1 MKLFR
6 KKGISALLA
15 VLLLCALLPSIAHAD
30 ETGISGEVSWSFSGS
45 TLAITGKGAMANYTD
60 EELPPWSSYADS
72 ITRIRVESGVTRIG
86 DIAFYNC
93 TNVTGVT
100 LPDTL
105 ERIGDYAFKN
115 CTSLGY
121 VNFPTSLR
129 GIGNAAFESCE
140 KLTGIRLPE
149 GLTSIGN
156 YAFYRCYG
164 LTSITIPASVSS
176 MGMVVFAYCGG
187 LTGAEIRC
195 PITKI
200 PDWTFYKCTALT
212 AVSLPDTVTEAGE
225 YSFHECGRLEEI
237 YYAGSS
243 ADGLLESIR
252 EDNTALAAGVS
263 VKSDEA
269 YMGAS
274 SSDIDVKPGSST
286 GSSSSTTVSD
296 SGNSTITDKSQTDF
310 TFTVDGKESTLEEIN
325 AANESGGQV
334 GVDASSKTTISAT
347 VDNSDGWTE
356 VSERIDD
363 ALSRGGDGK
372 GQKPGS
378 KSSVEANVT
387 ISGTQ
392 VKGDDLANIAGKDV
406 TLEVTTEAGDR
417 WRFEGS
423 NLNGKDMAGKTYDL
437 GYTMERDDRD
447 ELEADASYKLSFSGK
462 KNPDGTVAVALPGD
476 RAGQYATLFE
486 KSAGKYD
493 ELETVLVDNDGNA
506 WFGTTGVSSRG
517 DYYVAVN
524 ARIAD
529 TANATIPHT
538 MYEQYGIEPEYTL
551 TDAEGN
557 YYAVGE
563 RESSWGITKK
573 QFGFY
578 IGIGLGAV
586 ILVVAIA
593 MISVNIVK
601 KSRAKAAAEHAVAL
615 GGGTDDID
623 EDALRLQIMQEM
635 LEERKKNREKEIASP
650 HDGKES

>member
-15 VLLLCALLPSIAHAD
+15 VLLLCALLPITAHAD
-30 ETGISGEVSWSFSGS
+30 ETGVSGDVSWSFSGS

-176 MGMVVFAYCGG
+176 MGMVVFAYCSG

-225 YSFHECGRLEEI
+225 YSFHECGRLGEI

-243 ADGLLESIR
+243 ADGLLESVR
-252 EDNTALAAGVS
+252 QDNTALAAGVS
-263 VKSDEA
+263 VKNGEA

-372 GQKPGS
+372 GQKPGG

-387 ISGTQ
+387 IAGTQ

-493 ELETVLVDNDGNA
+493 ELETVLVDNGGNA

-601 KSRAKAAAEHAVAL
+601 KSRAKAAAEHAAAL
-615 GGGTDDID
+615 GGGGTDDID
-623 EDALRLQIMQEM
+623 EDALRLEILQEM
-635 LEERKKNREKEIASP
+635 LAERQKNREEQ
-650 HDGKES
+650 G

>member
-15 VLLLCALLPSIAHAD
+15 VLLLCALLPITAHAD
-30 ETGISGEVSWSFSGS
+30 ETGVSGDVSWSFSGS

-252 EDNTALAAGVS
+252 QDDTALAAGAS

-269 YMGAS
+269 YTGAS

-372 GQKPGS
+372 GQKPSG

-387 ISGTQ
+387 IAGTQ

-601 KSRAKAAAEHAVAL
+601 KSRAKAAAEHAAAL
-615 GGGTDDID
+615 GGGGTDDID
-623 EDALRLQIMQEM
+623 EDALRLEILQEM
-635 LEERKKNREKEIASP
+635 LAERKKNREEQ
-650 HDGKES
+650 G

>member
-6 KKGISALLA
+6 KKGLSLLLA
-15 VLLLCALLPSIAHAD
+15 GLLVLCLLPVSAHAAGGT
-30 ETGISGEVSWSFSGS
+30 TGDLKWSLSGG
-45 TLAITGKGAMANYTD
+45 TLSVTGKGDMPDYTD
-60 EELPPWSSYADS
+60 AVMPPWYDS
-72 ITRIRVESGVTRIG
+72 TSAITRISVGEGVSSIG
-86 DIAFYNC
+86 ELAFYGC
-93 TNVTGVT
+93 GRVTAVT
-100 LPDTL
+100 LPSSVTT
-105 ERIGDYAFKN
+105 IGARAFKD
-115 CTSLGY
+115 CT
-121 VNFPTSLR
+121 
-129 GIGNAAFESCE
+129 A
-140 KLTGIRLPE
+140 LTGVRLPE
-149 GLTSIGN
+149 GLTSIGEAAFESCERLTSVRLPEGLTAIGS
-156 YAFYRCYG
+156 YAFYRCSA
-164 LTSITIPASVSS
+164 LSSITIPASVRS
-176 MGMVVFAYCGG
+176 MGMVVFAYCSG
-187 LTGAEIRC
+187 LTGAEILC
-195 PITKI
+195 PISKV
-200 PDWTFYKCTALT
+200 PDWTFYKCTSLT

-243 ADGLLESIR
+243 AGSLMESIR
-252 EDNTALAAGVS
+252 QDDTALAAGAS

-269 YMGAS
+269 YTGAS

-296 SGNSTITDKSQTDF
+296 SGNSFITDKSQTDF

-325 AANESGGQV
+325 AAGENGGQV
-334 GVDASSKTTISAT
+334 GIDSSSKTTISAT
-347 VDNSDGWTE
+347 VENSDGWSE
-356 VSERIDD
+356 VSERIDE

-372 GQKPGS
+372 GQKPGGQ
-378 KSSVEANVT
+378 SSVEANVT

-476 RAGQYATLFE
+476 GAGQYATLYE
-486 KSAGKYD
+486 KKGGKYN
-493 ELETVLVDNDGNA
+493 ELQTVVVDNSGDA
-506 WFGTTGVSSRG
+506 WFTTGGLDLRG
-517 DYYVAVN
+517 SYYVAVN
-524 ARIAD
+524 ARGAD

-563 RESSWGITKK
+563 RESSWGMSKK
-573 QFGFY
+573 QFGLY
-578 IGIGLGAV
+578 VGIGLAAV

-601 KSRAKAAAEHAVAL
+601 KSRAKAAAEHAAAL
-615 GGGTDDID
+615 GAEGTDDID
-623 EDALRLQIMQEM
+623 EDALRLEIMQEM
-635 LEERKKNREKEIASP
+635 LAERKKSKKK
-650 HDGKES
+650 D

>member
-195 PITKI
+195 PISKV

-252 EDNTALAAGVS
+252 QDNTALAAGVS

-269 YMGAS
+269 YTGAS

-372 GQKPGS
+372 GQKPGG

-601 KSRAKAAAEHAVAL
+601 KSRAKAAAEHAAAL
-615 GGGTDDID
+615 GGGGTDDID
-623 EDALRLQIMQEM
+623 EDALRLEILQEM
-635 LEERKKNREKEIASP
+635 LAERKNSKKK
-650 HDGKES
+650 D

>member
-1 MKLFR
+1 M
-6 KKGISALLA
+6 
-15 VLLLCALLPSIAHAD
+15 
-30 ETGISGEVSWSFSGS
+30 
-45 TLAITGKGAMANYTD
+45 
-60 EELPPWSSYADS
+60 
-72 ITRIRVESGVTRIG
+72 
-86 DIAFYNC
+86 
-93 TNVTGVT
+93 
-100 LPDTL
+100 
-105 ERIGDYAFKN
+105 
-115 CTSLGY
+115 
-121 VNFPTSLR
+121 
-129 GIGNAAFESCE
+129 
-140 KLTGIRLPE
+140 
-149 GLTSIGN
+149 
-156 YAFYRCYG
+156 
-164 LTSITIPASVSS
+164 
-176 MGMVVFAYCGG
+176 
-187 LTGAEIRC
+187 
-195 PITKI
+195 
-200 PDWTFYKCTALT
+200 
-212 AVSLPDTVTEAGE
+212 
-225 YSFHECGRLEEI
+225 
-237 YYAGSS
+237 
-243 ADGLLESIR
+243 
-252 EDNTALAAGVS
+252 
-263 VKSDEA
+263 
-269 YMGAS
+269 
-274 SSDIDVKPGSST
+274 KPGSST

-296 SGNSTITDKSQTDF
+296 SGNSTITDKTQTDF
-310 TFTVDGKESTLEEIN
+310 TFTVDGKESTLEEAN
-325 AANESGGQV
+325 AAGENGGQV
-334 GVDASSKTTISAT
+334 SVDASSKTTISAT

-372 GQKPGS
+372 GQKPGG

-387 ISGTQ
+387 IAGTQ

-493 ELETVLVDNDGNA
+493 ELGTVLVDNDGNA
-506 WFGTTGVSSRG
+506 WFSTNGVTSRG

-601 KSRAKAAAEHAVAL
+601 KSRAKAAAEHAAAL
-615 GGGTDDID
+615 GAEGTDDID
-623 EDALRLQIMQEM
+623 EDALRLEILQEM
-635 LEERKKNREKEIASP
+635 LAERRNSKKK
-650 HDGKES
+650 D

>member
-1 MKLFR
+1 MGNESKNKLPQRVRRMFL
-6 KKGISALLA
+6 ALL
-15 VLLLCALLPSIAHAD
+15 LLLCLLPTPAYAVGGTTGDLKWSLSGGTLSI
-30 ETGISGEVSWSFSGS
+30 TS
-45 TLAITGKGAMANYTD
+45 KGDMPDYTD
-60 EELPPWSSYADS
+60 AVMPPWYDS
-72 ITRIRVESGVTRIG
+72 ASAITRISVGEGITSIG
-86 DIAFYNC
+86 DLAFYGC
-93 TNVTGVT
+93 GRVTAVT
-100 LPDTL
+100 LPATVTS
-105 ERIGDYAFKN
+105 IGDRAFKD
-115 CTSLGY
+115 CTALTG
-121 VNFPTSLR
+121 VRLPEGLTS
-129 GIGNAAFESCE
+129 IGEAAFESCE
-140 KLTGIRLPE
+140 KLTGIRLPDS
-149 GLTSIGN
+149 LTTIGN

-176 MGMVVFAYCGG
+176 MGMVVFAYCKS
-187 LTGAEIRC
+187 LTGAQILC
-195 PITKI
+195 PISKV
-200 PDWTFYKCTALT
+200 PDWTFYKCTSLT

-252 EDNTALAAGVS
+252 EDSTALAAGAS
-263 VKSDEA
+263 VKSDEP
-269 YMGAS
+269 YTGVNRSDLDLSHGS
-274 SSDIDVKPGSST
+274 SSGSST
-286 GSSSSTTVSD
+286 ETKVTD
-296 SGNSTITDKSQTDF
+296 SGNAAITDKSQTDF
-310 TFTVDGKESTLEEIN
+310 TLTLDGRESTLEEIAGAGEN
-325 AANESGGQV
+325 AKP
-334 GVDASSKTTISAT
+334 GVDSSKKTTISAT
-347 VDNSDGWTE
+347 VENSEGWTE
-356 VSERIDD
+356 VAGRIDE
-363 ALSRGGDGK
+363 ALGGSGGK
-372 GQKPGS
+372 GQKPGGQ
-378 KSSVEANVT
+378 SSVEANVT
-387 ISGTQ
+387 IAGTQ

-563 RESSWGITKK
+563 RESSWGMSKK
-573 QFGFY
+573 QFGLDV
-578 IGIGLGAV
+578 GIGLAAV

-601 KSRAKAAAEHAVAL
+601 KSRAKAAAEHAATL
-615 GGGTDDID
+615 GAEGTDDID
-623 EDALRLQIMQEM
+623 EDALRLEIMQEM
-635 LEERKKNREKEIASP
+635 LAERKKSKKK
-650 HDGKES
+650 D

>member
-6 KKGISALLA
+6 KKGLSLLLALL
-15 VLLLCALLPSIAHAD
+15 LLLCLLPVSAHAASGT
-30 ETGISGEVSWSFSGS
+30 TGELSWSLSGG
-45 TLAITGKGAMANYTD
+45 TLSITGKGDMPDYSDGAMA
-60 EELPPWSSYADS
+60 PWFGSGTA
-72 ITRIRVESGVTRIG
+72 ITRISVGEGVSSIG
-86 DIAFYNC
+86 ELAFYGC
-93 TNVTGVT
+93 GRVTAVT
-100 LPDTL
+100 LPSSVTT
-105 ERIGDYAFKN
+105 IGARAFKD
-115 CTSLGY
+115 CTALTG
-121 VNFPTSLR
+121 VRLPEGLTS
-129 GIGNAAFESCE
+129 IGEAAFESCE
-140 KLTGIRLPE
+140 KLTSVRLPE
-149 GLTSIGN
+149 GLTAIGS
-156 YAFYRCYG
+156 YAFYRCSA
-164 LTSITIPASVSS
+164 LSSITIPASVRS
-176 MGMVVFAYCGG
+176 MGMVVFAYCSG
-187 LTGAEIRC
+187 LTGAEILC
-195 PITKI
+195 PISKV
-200 PDWTFYKCTALT
+200 PDWTFYKCTSLT

-225 YSFHECGRLEEI
+225 YSFHECGQLEEI

-252 EDNTALAAGVS
+252 QDNTALAAGVS
-263 VKSDEA
+263 VKRDEA
-269 YMGAS
+269 YTGAS

-378 KSSVEANVT
+378 KSPVEANVT

-476 RAGQYATLFE
+476 GAGQYATLYE
-486 KSAGKYD
+486 KKGGKYN
-493 ELETVLVDNDGNA
+493 ELQTVVVDNSGDA
-506 WFGTTGVSSRG
+506 WFTTGGLDLRG
-517 DYYVAVN
+517 SYYVAVN
-524 ARIAD
+524 ARGAD
-529 TANATIPHT
+529 TANALIPHT
-538 MYEQYGIEPEYTL
+538 LYAQYGIEPEYTL

-557 YYAVGE
+557 YYALGE
-563 RESSWGITKK
+563 RESSWGINKK
-573 QFGFY
+573 QFGLY
-578 IGIGLGAV
+578 VGIGLAAV

-601 KSRAKAAAEHAVAL
+601 KSRAKAVAEHAAAL
-615 GGGTDDID
+615 GAEGTDDID
-623 EDALRLQIMQEM
+623 EDALRLEILQEM
-635 LEERKKNREKEIASP
+635 LAERQKNREEQ
-650 HDGKES
+650 G

>member
-15 VLLLCALLPSIAHAD
+15 VLLLCALLPITAHAD
-30 ETGISGEVSWSFSGS
+30 ETGVSGDVSWSFSGS

-176 MGMVVFAYCGG
+176 MGMVVFAYCSG

-212 AVSLPDTVTEAGE
+212 AVSLPDTVTETGE

-237 YYAGSS
+237 YYAGNS

-252 EDNTALAAGVS
+252 QDNTALAAGVS
-263 VKSDEA
+263 VKSGEA

-372 GQKPGS
+372 GQKPGG

-387 ISGTQ
+387 IAGTQ

-423 NLNGKDMAGKTYDL
+423 NLDGKDMAGKTYDL
-437 GYTMERDDRD
+437 SYTMERDDRD

-493 ELETVLVDNDGNA
+493 ELETVLVDNGGNA

-601 KSRAKAAAEHAVAL
+601 KSRAKAAAEHAAAL
-615 GGGTDDID
+615 GGGGTDDID
-623 EDALRLQIMQEM
+623 EDALRLEILQEM
-635 LEERKKNREKEIASP
+635 LAERRNSEKK
-650 HDGKES
+650 D

>member
-6 KKGISALLA
+6 KKGLSLLLA
-15 VLLLCALLPSIAHAD
+15 GLLVLCLLPVRARAASGT
-30 ETGISGEVSWSFSGS
+30 TGDLSWSLSGG
-45 TLAITGKGAMANYTD
+45 TLSITGKGDMPDYTD
-60 EELPPWSSYADS
+60 AVMPPWYDS
-72 ITRIRVESGVTRIG
+72 ASAITRISVGEGTTSIG
-86 DIAFYNC
+86 DLAFYGC
-93 TNVTGVT
+93 GRVTAVT
-100 LPDTL
+100 LPATVTS
-105 ERIGDYAFKN
+105 IGDRAFKE
-115 CTSLGY
+115 CT
-121 VNFPTSLR
+121 
-129 GIGNAAFESCE
+129 A
-140 KLTGIRLPE
+140 LTGVRLPE
-149 GLTSIGN
+149 GLTSIGEAAFESCERLTSVRLPEGLTAIGS
-156 YAFYRCYG
+156 YAFYRCSA
-164 LTSITIPASVSS
+164 LSSITIPASVRS
-176 MGMVVFAYCGG
+176 MGMVVFAYCSG
-187 LTGAEIRC
+187 LTGAEILC
-195 PITKI
+195 PISKV
-200 PDWTFYKCTALT
+200 PDWTFYKCTSLT

-243 ADGLLESIR
+243 AGSLMESIR
-252 EDNTALAAGVS
+252 QDDTALAAGAS

-269 YMGAS
+269 YTGAS

-296 SGNSTITDKSQTDF
+296 SGNSFITDKSQTDF

-325 AANESGGQV
+325 AAGENGGQV
-334 GVDASSKTTISAT
+334 GIDSSSKTTISAT
-347 VDNSDGWTE
+347 VENSDGWSE
-356 VSERIDD
+356 VSERIDE
-363 ALSRGGDGK
+363 ALGGSGGK
-372 GQKPGS
+372 GQKPGGQ
-378 KSSVEANVT
+378 SSVEANVT

-476 RAGQYATLFE
+476 GAGQYATLYE
-486 KSAGKYD
+486 KKGGKYN
-493 ELETVLVDNDGNA
+493 ELQTVVVDNSGDA
-506 WFGTTGVSSRG
+506 WFTTGGLDLRG
-517 DYYVAVN
+517 SYYVAVN
-524 ARIAD
+524 ARGAD

-563 RESSWGITKK
+563 RESSWGVSKK
-573 QFGFY
+573 QFGLY
-578 IGIGLGAV
+578 VGIGLAAV

-601 KSRAKAAAEHAVAL
+601 KSRAKAAAEHAAAL
-615 GGGTDDID
+615 GAEGTDDID
-623 EDALRLQIMQEM
+623 EDALRLEIMQEM
-635 LEERKKNREKEIASP
+635 LAERKKSKKK
-650 HDGKES
+650 D

>member
-15 VLLLCALLPSIAHAD
+15 VLLLCALLPITAHAD
-30 ETGISGEVSWSFSGS
+30 ETGVSGDVSWSFSGS

-252 EDNTALAAGVS
+252 QDNTALAAGVS
-263 VKSDEA
+263 VKRDEA
-269 YMGAS
+269 YTGAS

-296 SGNSTITDKSQTDF
+296 SGNSTITDKTQTDF
-310 TFTVDGKESTLEEIN
+310 TFTVDGKEGTLEEIN

-334 GVDASSKTTISAT
+334 GVDASNKTTISAT

-372 GQKPGS
+372 GQKSDG

-593 MISVNIVK
+593 MISVNVVK
-601 KSRAKAAAEHAVAL
+601 KARLKAAMEHGSTAQSSV
-615 GGGTDDID
+615 D

>member
-15 VLLLCALLPSIAHAD
+15 VLLLCALLPITAHAD
-30 ETGISGEVSWSFSGS
+30 ETGVSGDVSWSFSGS

-121 VNFPTSLR
+121 VNFPASLR

-140 KLTGIRLPE
+140 KLTGIRLPDS
-149 GLTSIGN
+149 LTTIGN

-195 PITKI
+195 PITKV
-200 PDWTFYKCTALT
+200 PDWTFYKCTALA

-252 EDNTALAAGVS
+252 QDDTALAAGAS

-269 YMGAS
+269 YTGAS

-372 GQKPGS
+372 GQKPGG

-493 ELETVLVDNDGNA
+493 ELETVLVDNGGNA
-506 WFGTTGVSSRG
+506 WFSTNGVTSRG

-601 KSRAKAAAEHAVAL
+601 KSRAKAAAEHAAAL
-615 GGGTDDID
+615 GGGGTDDID
-623 EDALRLQIMQEM
+623 EDALRLEILQEM
-635 LEERKKNREKEIASP
+635 LAERQNSKKK
-650 HDGKES
+650 D

>member
-15 VLLLCALLPSIAHAD
+15 VLLLCALLPITAHAD
-30 ETGISGEVSWSFSGS
+30 ETGVSGDVSWSFSGS

-140 KLTGIRLPE
+140 KLTGVRLPE

-164 LTSITIPASVSS
+164 LTGITIPASVSS

-252 EDNTALAAGVS
+252 QDNTALAAGVS
-263 VKSDEA
+263 VKSGEA

-372 GQKPGS
+372 GQKPGG

-387 ISGTQ
+387 IAGTQ

-447 ELEADASYKLSFSGK
+447 ELEADASYKLSFNGK

-476 RAGQYATLFE
+476 RVGQYATLFE

-601 KSRAKAAAEHAVAL
+601 KSRAKAAAEHAAAL
-615 GGGTDDID
+615 GGGGTDDID
-623 EDALRLQIMQEM
+623 EDALRLEILQEM
-635 LEERKKNREKEIASP
+635 LAERQKNREEQ
-650 HDGKES
+650 G

>member
-1 MKLFR
+1 
-6 KKGISALLA
+6 
-15 VLLLCALLPSIAHAD
+15 
-30 ETGISGEVSWSFSGS
+30 
-45 TLAITGKGAMANYTD
+45 MANYTA

-252 EDNTALAAGVS
+252 QDNTALAAGVS
-263 VKSDEA
+263 VKRDEA

-372 GQKPGS
+372 SQKPGG
-378 KSSVEANVT
+378 KNSVEANVT

-423 NLNGKDMAGKTYDL
+423 KLNGKDMAGKTYDL

-601 KSRAKAAAEHAVAL
+601 KSRAKAAAEHAAAL
-615 GGGTDDID
+615 GGGGTDDID
-623 EDALRLQIMQEM
+623 EDALRLEILQEM
-635 LEERKKNREKEIASP
+635 LAERKNSKKK
-650 HDGKES
+650 D

>member
-1 MKLFR
+1 MVKLPKR
-6 KKGISALLA
+6 LLNSIRGLVA
-15 VLLLCALLPSIAHAD
+15 SCCLLLCLLPAPAYAVGGT
-30 ETGISGEVSWSFSGS
+30 TGDLKWSLSGG
-45 TLAITGKGAMANYTD
+45 TLSITGKGDMPDYTD
-60 EELPPWSSYADS
+60 AVMPPWYDS
-72 ITRIRVESGVTRIG
+72 TSAITRISVGEGITSIG
-86 DIAFYNC
+86 DLAFYGC
-93 TNVTGVT
+93 GRVTAVT
-100 LPDTL
+100 LPATVTS
-105 ERIGDYAFKN
+105 IGDRAFKD
-115 CTSLGY
+115 CTALTG
-121 VNFPTSLR
+121 LR
-129 GIGNAAFESCE
+129 LPSRLTDIGEAAFESCE
-140 KLTGIRLPE
+140 KLTGIRLPDS
-149 GLTSIGN
+149 LTTIGN

-176 MGMVVFAYCGG
+176 MGMVVFAYCSG

-237 YYAGSS
+237 YYAGNS

-252 EDNTALAAGVS
+252 EDNTALAAGAS

-269 YMGAS
+269 YTGAS

-310 TFTVDGKESTLEEIN
+310 TFTVDGKESTLEEVN
-325 AANESGGQV
+325 AVDESGGQV
-334 GVDASSKTTISAT
+334 GVDASNKTTISAT

-363 ALSRGGDGK
+363 ALSRGDGK
-372 GQKPGS
+372 S
-378 KSSVEANVT
+378 TVEADVT
-387 ISGTQ
+387 IADTK

-406 TLEVTTEAGDR
+406 TMEVTTEAGDK
-417 WRFEGS
+417 WRFDASGM
-423 NLNGKDMAGKTYDL
+423 NKNDVAGKTYDL
-437 GYTMERDDRD
+437 GYTLEREDKD
-447 ELEADASYKLSFSGK
+447 ELEADASYKLKF
-462 KNPDGTVAVALPGD
+462 DGGVDFDAAVGVALPGD

-506 WFGTTGVSSRG
+506 WFGTNGVSSRG

-538 MYEQYGIEPEYTL
+538 MYEQYGIEPVYTL

-557 YYAVGE
+557 YYAVSE

-586 ILVVAIA
+586 ILVVAIV
-593 MISVNIVK
+593 MISMNVVK
-601 KSRAKAAAEHAVAL
+601 KARLKAAMEH
-615 GGGTDDID
+615 GGTAQSGVD
-623 EDALRLQIMQEM
+623 ENALRLQIMQEM
-635 LEERKKNREKEIASP
+635 LEERKKNKEKEIASP

>member
-15 VLLLCALLPSIAHAD
+15 VLLLCALLPITAHAD
-30 ETGISGEVSWSFSGS
+30 ETGVSGDVSWSFSGS

-252 EDNTALAAGVS
+252 QDNTALAAGVS
-263 VKSDEA
+263 VKRDEA

-372 GQKPGS
+372 SQRPGG

-506 WFGTTGVSSRG
+506 WFGTTGVSPRG

-601 KSRAKAAAEHAVAL
+601 KSRAKAAAEHAAAL
-615 GGGTDDID
+615 GGGGTDDID
-623 EDALRLQIMQEM
+623 EDALRLEILQEM
-635 LEERKKNREKEIASP
+635 LAERKNSKKKN
-650 HDGKES
+650 

>member
-573 QFGFY
+573 QFGCY

-601 KSRAKAAAEHAVAL
+601 KSRAKAAAEHAAAL
-615 GGGTDDID
+615 GGGGTDDID
-623 EDALRLQIMQEM
+623 EDALRLEILQEM
-635 LEERKKNREKEIASP
+635 LAERKNSKKK
-650 HDGKES
+650 D

>member
-1 MKLFR
+1 MVKLPKR
-6 KKGISALLA
+6 LLNSIRGLVA
-15 VLLLCALLPSIAHAD
+15 SCCLLLCLLPAPAYAVGGT
-30 ETGISGEVSWSFSGS
+30 TGDLKWSLSGG
-45 TLAITGKGAMANYTD
+45 TLSITGKGDMPDYTD
-60 EELPPWSSYADS
+60 AVMPPWYDS
-72 ITRIRVESGVTRIG
+72 TSAITRISVGEGITSIG
-86 DIAFYNC
+86 DLAFYGC
-93 TNVTGVT
+93 GRVTAVT
-100 LPDTL
+100 LPATVTS
-105 ERIGDYAFKN
+105 IGDRAFKD
-115 CTSLGY
+115 CTALTG
-121 VNFPTSLR
+121 LR
-129 GIGNAAFESCE
+129 LPSRLTDIGEAAFESCE
-140 KLTGIRLPE
+140 KLTGIRLPDS
-149 GLTSIGN
+149 LTTIGN
-156 YAFYRCYG
+156 YAFYRCYS
-164 LTSITIPASVSS
+164 LASITIPASVSS
-176 MGMVVFAYCGG
+176 MGMVVFAYCSG

-237 YYAGSS
+237 YYAGNS

-252 EDNTALAAGVS
+252 EDNTALAAGAS

-269 YMGAS
+269 YTGAS

-286 GSSSSTTVSD
+286 GSSNSTTVSD
-296 SGNSTITDKSQTDF
+296 SGNSSITDKSQTDYI
-310 TFTVDGKESTLEEIN
+310 FTVDGKESTLEEVN
-325 AANESGGQV
+325 AADESGGQV
-334 GVDASSKTTISAT
+334 GVDASNKTTISAT

-363 ALSRGGDGK
+363 ALSRGDGK
-372 GQKPGS
+372 S
-378 KSSVEANVT
+378 TVEADVT
-387 ISGTQ
+387 IADTK

-406 TLEVTTEAGDR
+406 TMEVTTEAGDK
-417 WRFEGS
+417 WRFDASGM
-423 NLNGKDMAGKTYDL
+423 NKNDMAGKTYDL
-437 GYTMERDDRD
+437 GYTLEREDKD
-447 ELEADASYKLSFSGK
+447 ELEADASYKLKF
-462 KNPDGTVAVALPGD
+462 DGGVDFDAAVGVALPGD

-506 WFGTTGVSSRG
+506 WFGTNGVSSRG

-538 MYEQYGIEPEYTL
+538 MYEQYGIEPVYTL

-557 YYAVGE
+557 YYAVSE

-586 ILVVAIA
+586 ILVVAIV
-593 MISVNIVK
+593 MISMNVVK
-601 KSRAKAAAEHAVAL
+601 KARLKAAMEH
-615 GGGTDDID
+615 GGTAQSGVD
-623 EDALRLQIMQEM
+623 ENALRLQIMQEM
-635 LEERKKNREKEIASP
+635 LEERKKNKEKEIASP

>member
-6 KKGISALLA
+6 KKGLS
-15 VLLLCALLPSIAHAD
+15 LLLVGLLVLCLLPVSAHAAGGT
-30 ETGISGEVSWSFSGS
+30 TGDLKWSLSGG
-45 TLAITGKGAMANYTD
+45 TLSITGKGDMPDYTD
-60 EELPPWSSYADS
+60 AVMPPWYDS
-72 ITRIRVESGVTRIG
+72 TSAITRISVGEGITSIG
-86 DIAFYNC
+86 DLAFYGC
-93 TNVTGVT
+93 GRVTAVT
-100 LPDTL
+100 LPSSVTT
-105 ERIGDYAFKN
+105 IGARAFKD
-115 CTSLGY
+115 CTALTG
-121 VNFPTSLR
+121 VRLPEGLTS
-129 GIGNAAFESCE
+129 IGEAAFESCE
-140 KLTGIRLPE
+140 KLTSVRLPE
-149 GLTSIGN
+149 GLTAIGS
-156 YAFYRCYG
+156 YAFYRCSA
-164 LTSITIPASVSS
+164 LSSITIPASVRS
-176 MGMVVFAYCGG
+176 MGMVVFAYCSG
-187 LTGAEIRC
+187 LTGAEILC
-195 PITKI
+195 PISKV
-200 PDWTFYKCTALT
+200 PDWTFYKCTSLT

-243 ADGLLESIR
+243 AGSLMESIR
-252 EDNTALAAGVS
+252 QDDTALAAGAS

-269 YMGAS
+269 YTGAS

-296 SGNSTITDKSQTDF
+296 SGNSFITDKSQTDF

-325 AANESGGQV
+325 AAGENGGQV
-334 GVDASSKTTISAT
+334 GIDSSSKTTISAT
-347 VDNSDGWTE
+347 VENSDGWSE
-356 VSERIDD
+356 VSERIDE

-372 GQKPGS
+372 GQKPGGQ
-378 KSSVEANVT
+378 SSVEANVT

-476 RAGQYATLFE
+476 GAGQYATLYE
-486 KSAGKYD
+486 KKGGKYN
-493 ELETVLVDNDGNA
+493 ELQTVVVDNSGDA
-506 WFGTTGVSSRG
+506 WFTTGGLDLRG
-517 DYYVAVN
+517 SYYVAVN
-524 ARIAD
+524 ARGAD

-563 RESSWGITKK
+563 RESSWGMSKK
-573 QFGFY
+573 QFGLY
-578 IGIGLGAV
+578 VGIGLAAV

-601 KSRAKAAAEHAVAL
+601 KSRAKAAAEHAAAL
-615 GGGTDDID
+615 GAEGTDDID
-623 EDALRLQIMQEM
+623 EDALRLEIMQEM
-635 LEERKKNREKEIASP
+635 LAERKKSKKK
-650 HDGKES
+650 D

>member
-6 KKGISALLA
+6 KKGLSLLLA
-15 VLLLCALLPSIAHAD
+15 GLLVLCLLPVSAHAASGT
-30 ETGISGEVSWSFSGS
+30 TGDLSWSLSGG
-45 TLAITGKGAMANYTD
+45 TLSITGKGDMPDYTD
-60 EELPPWSSYADS
+60 AVMPPWYDS
-72 ITRIRVESGVTRIG
+72 ASAITRISVGEGTTSIG
-86 DIAFYNC
+86 DLAFYGC
-93 TNVTGVT
+93 GRVTAVT
-100 LPDTL
+100 LPATVTS
-105 ERIGDYAFKN
+105 IGDRAFKE
-115 CTSLGY
+115 CT
-121 VNFPTSLR
+121 
-129 GIGNAAFESCE
+129 A
-140 KLTGIRLPE
+140 LTGVRLPE
-149 GLTSIGN
+149 GLTSIGEAAFESCERLTSVRLPEGLTAIGS
-156 YAFYRCYG
+156 YAFYRCSA
-164 LTSITIPASVSS
+164 LSSITIPASVRS
-176 MGMVVFAYCGG
+176 MGMVVFAYCSG
-187 LTGAEIRC
+187 LTGAEILC
-195 PITKI
+195 PISKV
-200 PDWTFYKCTALT
+200 PDWTFYKCTSLT

-243 ADGLLESIR
+243 AGSLMESIR
-252 EDNTALAAGVS
+252 QDDTALAAGAS

-269 YMGAS
+269 YTGAS

-296 SGNSTITDKSQTDF
+296 SGNSFITDKSQTDF

-325 AANESGGQV
+325 AAGENGGQV
-334 GVDASSKTTISAT
+334 GIDSSSKTTISAT
-347 VDNSDGWTE
+347 VENSDGWSE
-356 VSERIDD
+356 VSERIDE
-363 ALSRGGDGK
+363 ALGGSGGK
-372 GQKPGS
+372 GQKPGGQ
-378 KSSVEANVT
+378 SSVEANVT

-423 NLNGKDMAGKTYDL
+423 GLNGKDLAGKTYDL

-476 RAGQYATLFE
+476 GAGQYATLYE
-486 KSAGKYD
+486 KKGGKYN
-493 ELETVLVDNDGNA
+493 ELQTVVVDNSGDA
-506 WFGTTGVSSRG
+506 WFTTGGLDLRG
-517 DYYVAVN
+517 SYYVAVN
-524 ARIAD
+524 ARGAD

-563 RESSWGITKK
+563 RESSWGMSKK
-573 QFGFY
+573 QFGLY
-578 IGIGLGAV
+578 VGIGLAAV

-601 KSRAKAAAEHAVAL
+601 KSRAKAAAEHAATL
-615 GGGTDDID
+615 GAEGTDDID
-623 EDALRLQIMQEM
+623 EDALRLEIMQEM
-635 LEERKKNREKEIASP
+635 LAERKKSKKK
-650 HDGKES
+650 D

>member
-15 VLLLCALLPSIAHAD
+15 VLLLCVLLPAAAHAD
-30 ETGISGEVSWSFSGS
+30 ETGVSGDVSWSFSGS

-176 MGMVVFAYCGG
+176 MGMVVFAYCSG

-195 PITKI
+195 PITKV
-200 PDWTFYKCTALT
+200 PDWTFYKCTALA
-212 AVSLPDTVTEAGE
+212 AVSLPDTATEAGE

-252 EDNTALAAGVS
+252 QDDTALAAGAS

-269 YMGAS
+269 YTGAS

-372 GQKPGS
+372 GQKPGG

-506 WFGTTGVSSRG
+506 WFGTNGVTSRG

-601 KSRAKAAAEHAVAL
+601 KSRAKAAAEHAAAL

-623 EDALRLQIMQEM
+623 EDALRLEILQEM
-635 LEERKKNREKEIASP
+635 LAERKNSKKK
-650 HDGKES
+650 D

>member
-15 VLLLCALLPSIAHAD
+15 VLLLCALLPITAHAD
-30 ETGISGEVSWSFSGS
+30 ETGVSGDVSWSFSGS

-252 EDNTALAAGVS
+252 QDDTALAAGAS

-269 YMGAS
+269 YTGAS

-372 GQKPGS
+372 GQKPSG

-387 ISGTQ
+387 IAGTQ

-601 KSRAKAAAEHAVAL
+601 KSRAKAAAEHAAAL
-615 GGGTDDID
+615 GAGGTDDID
-623 EDALRLQIMQEM
+623 EDALRLEILQEM
-635 LEERKKNREKEIASP
+635 LAERKKNREEQ
-650 HDGKES
+650 G

>member
-15 VLLLCALLPSIAHAD
+15 VLLLCALLPITAHAD
-30 ETGISGEVSWSFSGS
+30 ETGVSGDVSWSFSGS

-252 EDNTALAAGVS
+252 QDNTALAAGVS
-263 VKSDEA
+263 VKRDEA
-269 YMGAS
+269 YTGAS

-372 GQKPGS
+372 GQKSDG

-601 KSRAKAAAEHAVAL
+601 KSRAKAAAEHAAAL
-615 GGGTDDID
+615 GGGGTDDID
-623 EDALRLQIMQEM
+623 EDALRLEILQEM
-635 LEERKKNREKEIASP
+635 LAERKNSKKK
-650 HDGKES
+650 D

>member
-15 VLLLCALLPSIAHAD
+15 VLLLCALLPITAHAD
-30 ETGISGEVSWSFSGS
+30 ETGVSGDVSWSFSGS

-252 EDNTALAAGVS
+252 QDNTALAAGVS
-263 VKSDEA
+263 VKRDET

-372 GQKPGS
+372 GQKPDG

-601 KSRAKAAAEHAVAL
+601 KSRAKAAAEHAAAL
-615 GGGTDDID
+615 GGGGTDDID
-623 EDALRLQIMQEM
+623 EDALRLEILQEM
-635 LEERKKNREKEIASP
+635 LAERKNSKKK
-650 HDGKES
+650 D

>member
-15 VLLLCALLPSIAHAD
+15 VLLLCALLPITAHAD
-30 ETGISGEVSWSFSGS
+30 ETGVSGDVSWSFSGS

-93 TNVTGVT
+93 TNVIGVT

-176 MGMVVFAYCGG
+176 MGMVVFAYCSG

-195 PITKI
+195 PITKV
-200 PDWTFYKCTALT
+200 PDWTFYKCTALA

-225 YSFHECGRLEEI
+225 YSFHECGRLGEI

-252 EDNTALAAGVS
+252 QDNTALAAGVS
-263 VKSDEA
+263 VKNGEA

-372 GQKPGS
+372 GQKPGG

-476 RAGQYATLFE
+476 RAGQY
-486 KSAGKYD
+486 
-493 ELETVLVDNDGNA
+493 
-506 WFGTTGVSSRG
+506 
-517 DYYVAVN
+517 
-524 ARIAD
+524 
-529 TANATIPHT
+529 TIPHT

-601 KSRAKAAAEHAVAL
+601 KSRAKAAAEHAAAL
-615 GGGTDDID
+615 GGGGTDDID
-623 EDALRLQIMQEM
+623 EDALRLEILQEM
-635 LEERKKNREKEIASP
+635 LAERQNSKKK
-650 HDGKES
+650 D

>member
-15 VLLLCALLPSIAHAD
+15 VLLLCVLLPAAAHAD
-30 ETGISGEVSWSFSGS
+30 ETGVSGDVSWSFSGS
-45 TLAITGKGAMANYTD
+45 TLAITGKGAMASYTD

-252 EDNTALAAGVS
+252 QDNTALAAGVS
-263 VKSDEA
+263 VKRDEA

-363 ALSRGGDGK
+363 ALSRGADGK
-372 GQKPGS
+372 SQKPGG
-378 KSSVEANVT
+378 KNSVEANVT
-387 ISGTQ
+387 IAGTQ

-447 ELEADASYKLSFSGK
+447 ELEADASYKLSFNGK

-506 WFGTTGVSSRG
+506 WFGTNGVTSRG

-586 ILVVAIA
+586 ILVVAIV
-593 MISVNIVK
+593 MISMNVVK
-601 KSRAKAAAEHAVAL
+601 KARLKAAMEH
-615 GGGTDDID
+615 GGTAQSGVD

>member
-195 PITKI
+195 PISKV

-252 EDNTALAAGVS
+252 QDNTALAAGVS

-269 YMGAS
+269 YTGAS

-310 TFTVDGKESTLEEIN
+310 TFTVDGKESALEEIN

-372 GQKPGS
+372 GQKPDG

-387 ISGTQ
+387 IAGTQ

-506 WFGTTGVSSRG
+506 WFGTTGVSPRG

-601 KSRAKAAAEHAVAL
+601 KSRAKAAAEHAAAL
-615 GGGTDDID
+615 DAEGTDDID
-623 EDALRLQIMQEM
+623 EDALRLEILQEM
-635 LEERKKNREKEIASP
+635 LAERQNSKKK
-650 HDGKES
+650 D

>member
-1 MKLFR
+1 MNKFKTQLNTSCGALFLL
-6 KKGISALLA
+6 ALL
-15 VLLLCALLPSIAHAD
+15 LLLCLLPTPAYAAGGT
-30 ETGISGEVSWSFSGS
+30 TGDLKWSLSGG
-45 TLAITGKGAMANYTD
+45 TLSITGKGDMPDYTD
-60 EELPPWSSYADS
+60 AVMSPWYDS
-72 ITRIRVESGVTRIG
+72 ASAITRISVGEGITSIG
-86 DIAFYNC
+86 DLAFYGC
-93 TNVTGVT
+93 GRVTAVT
-100 LPDTL
+100 LPATVTT
-105 ERIGDYAFKN
+105 IGARAFKD
-115 CTSLGY
+115 CTALTG
-121 VNFPTSLR
+121 VRLPEGLTA
-129 GIGNAAFESCE
+129 IGEAAFESCE

-176 MGMVVFAYCGG
+176 MGMVVFAYCSG

-252 EDNTALAAGVS
+252 QDNTALAAGVS

-296 SGNSTITDKSQTDF
+296 SGNSTITDKAQTDF

-372 GQKPGS
+372 GQKPDG

-387 ISGTQ
+387 IAGTQ

-601 KSRAKAAAEHAVAL
+601 KSRAKAAAEHAAAL
-615 GGGTDDID
+615 GAGGTDDID
-623 EDALRLQIMQEM
+623 EDALRLEILQEM
-635 LEERKKNREKEIASP
+635 LAERQKNREEQ
-650 HDGKES
+650 G

>member
-15 VLLLCALLPSIAHAD
+15 VLLLCALLPITAHAD
-30 ETGISGEVSWSFSGS
+30 ETGVSGDVSWSFSGS

-176 MGMVVFAYCGG
+176 MGMVVFAYCSG

-195 PITKI
+195 PITKV
-200 PDWTFYKCTALT
+200 PDWTFYKCTALA

-225 YSFHECGRLEEI
+225 YSFHECGRLGEI

-252 EDNTALAAGVS
+252 QDNTALAAGVS

-269 YMGAS
+269 YTGAS

-296 SGNSTITDKSQTDF
+296 SGNSTITDKTQTDF

-372 GQKPGS
+372 GQKPGG

-387 ISGTQ
+387 IAGTQ

-462 KNPDGTVAVALPGD
+462 KDPDGTVAVALPGD

-601 KSRAKAAAEHAVAL
+601 KSRAKAAAEHAAAL
-615 GGGTDDID
+615 GAEGTDDID
-623 EDALRLQIMQEM
+623 EDALRLEILQEM
-635 LEERKKNREKEIASP
+635 LAERKNSKKK
-650 HDGKES
+650 D

>member
-15 VLLLCALLPSIAHAD
+15 VLLLCALLPITAHAD
-30 ETGISGEVSWSFSGS
+30 ETGVSGDVSWSFSGS

-252 EDNTALAAGVS
+252 QDNTALAAGVS
-263 VKSDEA
+263 VKRDEA
-269 YMGAS
+269 YTGAS

-356 VSERIDD
+356 VSESIDD

-601 KSRAKAAAEHAVAL
+601 KSRAKAAAEHAAAL
-615 GGGTDDID
+615 GGGGTDDID
-623 EDALRLQIMQEM
+623 EDALRLEILQEM
-635 LEERKKNREKEIASP
+635 LAERKNSKKK
-650 HDGKES
+650 D

>member
-6 KKGISALLA
+6 KKGLSLLLA
-15 VLLLCALLPSIAHAD
+15 GLLVLCLLPVRARAASGT
-30 ETGISGEVSWSFSGS
+30 TGELSWSLSGG
-45 TLAITGKGAMANYTD
+45 TLSITGKGDMPDYSDGAMA
-60 EELPPWSSYADS
+60 PWFGSGTA
-72 ITRIRVESGVTRIG
+72 ITRISVGEGVSSIG
-86 DIAFYNC
+86 ELAFYGC
-93 TNVTGVT
+93 GRVTAVT
-100 LPDTL
+100 LPSSVTT
-105 ERIGDYAFKN
+105 IGARAFKD
-115 CTSLGY
+115 CTALTG
-121 VNFPTSLR
+121 VRLPEGLTS
-129 GIGNAAFESCE
+129 IGEAAFESCE
-140 KLTGIRLPE
+140 KLTSVRLPE
-149 GLTSIGN
+149 GLTAIGS
-156 YAFYRCYG
+156 YAFYRCSA
-164 LTSITIPASVSS
+164 LSSITIPASVRS

-187 LTGAEIRC
+187 LTGAEILC
-195 PITKI
+195 PISKV
-200 PDWTFYKCTALT
+200 PDWTFYKCTSLT

-225 YSFHECGRLEEI
+225 YSFHECGQLEEI

-252 EDNTALAAGVS
+252 QDDTALAAGAS

-269 YMGAS
+269 YTGAS

-372 GQKPGS
+372 GQKPSG

-387 ISGTQ
+387 IAGTQ

-423 NLNGKDMAGKTYDL
+423 NLNEKDMAGKTYDL

-476 RAGQYATLFE
+476 GAGQYATLYE
-486 KSAGKYD
+486 KKGGKYN
-493 ELETVLVDNDGNA
+493 ELQTVVVDNSGDA
-506 WFGTTGVSSRG
+506 WFTTGGLDLRG
-517 DYYVAVN
+517 SYYVAVN
-524 ARIAD
+524 ARGAD
-529 TANATIPHT
+529 TANALIPHT
-538 MYEQYGIEPEYTL
+538 LYAQYGIEPEYTL
-551 TDAEGN
+551 TDSEGN
-557 YYAVGE
+557 YYALGE
-563 RESSWGITKK
+563 RESSWGINKK
-573 QFGFY
+573 QFGLY
-578 IGIGLGAV
+578 VGIGLAAV

-601 KSRAKAAAEHAVAL
+601 KSRAKAAAEHAAAL
-615 GGGTDDID
+615 GAEGTDDID
-623 EDALRLQIMQEM
+623 EDALRLEILQEM
-635 LEERKKNREKEIASP
+635 LAERQKNREEQ
-650 HDGKES
+650 G